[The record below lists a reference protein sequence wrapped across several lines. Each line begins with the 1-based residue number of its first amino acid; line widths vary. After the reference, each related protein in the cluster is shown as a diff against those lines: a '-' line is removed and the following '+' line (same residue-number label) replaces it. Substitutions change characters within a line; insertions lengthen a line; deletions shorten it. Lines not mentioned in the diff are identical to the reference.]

1 VLVGDKSESRVVPIP
16 LVWTG
21 EEYSIH
27 SLFNILYQKVDLYF
41 KNPKVSVLVIFKFN
55 IFYGAGPK
63 T

>member
-1 VLVGDKSESRVVPIP
+1 VRIP
-16 LVWTG
+16 LAWTG